1 MPSHAEHGCRCLPR
15 QAAWLQARTM
25 LSHRRGAM
33 PSHARRGCRCL
44 PRQAAWLQARVLS
57 HRREAMRC
65 RRMPK
70 NVLRPSFLHL
80 GGPFLHPGIGRCAS
94 DHAFWSYS
102 EGQGARRWC
111 RAVVLRGFVY
121 FVRDHTRPAVPR
133 VRSAAALRDDGEV
146 PEILFWSRRTG
157 GGKGYSCK
165 VFYTINYKALRV
177 TQCHSPHHVMRHT

>member
-94 DHAFWSYS
+94 DHLTMHSGATPRARERVGGVGRWCSEALYTSYVTIPGLRYRGSGRRRPSGTTGRSRRSYS
-102 EGQGARRWC
+102 GLAEQG
-111 RAVVLRGFVY
+111 
-121 FVRDHTRPAVPR
+121 
-133 VRSAAALRDDGEV
+133 GE
-146 PEILFWSRRTG
+146 
-157 GGKGYSCK
+157 
-165 VFYTINYKALRV
+165 RV
-177 TQCHSPHHVMRHT
+177 TAVKFSTQ